1 MSFLLSFSGKFDTC
15 QILHLMN
22 CLLLSGCFCW
32 TIWTS
37 FKSSPLERD
46 WSKGTWCRKEEYCFV
61 NHKFSFSV
69 LKRGLR
75 QANLLTIILTFL
87 RQERSHKQRE
97 LKFSL
102 SRDVLKCYI
111 RPELIKARLLL
122 TAVNYR
128 YMPKKHIGF
137 NTSQPMISAN
147 HALSNW
153 HQVVKCS

>member
-1 MSFLLSFSGKFDTC
+1 M
-15 QILHLMN
+15 
-22 CLLLSGCFCW
+22 
-32 TIWTS
+32 
-37 FKSSPLERD
+37 
-46 WSKGTWCRKEEYCFV
+46 

-87 RQERSHKQRE
+87 RQEGSHKQRE

-111 RPELIKARLLL
+111 RPELADQSTVTVL

-137 NTSQPMISAN
+137 NTS
-147 HALSNW
+147 
-153 HQVVKCS
+153 